1 MVLKPPLKQSAVVG
15 TFQCP
20 THGAA
25 LKGWWS
31 LLGSAHCHHAE
42 ELSHYPST
50 VMERSR
56 DI

>member
-1 MVLKPPLKQSAVVG
+1 MVLKPPLKQSPAVG

-25 LKGWWS
+25 LKHWWS
-31 LLGSAHCHHAE
+31 LLGSAHCHYAE
-42 ELSHYPST
+42 EASHYTSM
-50 VMERSR
+50 VLERSR

>member
-1 MVLKPPLKQSAVVG
+1 MVLKQSPVVG

-25 LKGWWS
+25 LKHWWA
-31 LLGSAHCHHAE
+31 LLGSTHYYRAE
-42 ELSHYPST
+42 EVSHYPSM
-50 VMERSR
+50 VVERSR